1 MEQRSQNRRY
11 YRGALILA
19 AIFTVSGGA
28 AGILTRVSSAGAGS
42 SAPSAA
48 IRAQPSGTTGPSS
61 SLVPA
66 STPSVNTIPSS
77 DQSHY
82 VAGPFISEGAIESM
96 ATQLATNADPAPVT
110 VISAKLESVAAASQD
125 VGLRVASF
133 YTGDD
138 RMVWLVWLDG
148 PYVPSCITNPCP
160 AAIGGVYFMVFDA
173 TTGDSLGV
181 GRVVSA
187 PGMPSAARTSNG

>member
-1 MEQRSQNRRY
+1 MEQRRLKRRY
-11 YRGALILA
+11 YREALMLA
-19 AIFTVSGGA
+19 AIFTVAGSV
-28 AGILTRVSSAGAGS
+28 AGILTRGSSAGAGS
-42 SAPSAA
+42 SAPSAVT
-48 IRAQPSGTTGPSS
+48 RAQPSGTTGPSS
-61 SLVPA
+61 SPVPA
-66 STPSVNTIPSS
+66 PTPSVNTIPSS
-77 DQSHY
+77 EQSQY
-82 VAGPFISEGAIESM
+82 VAGPFMSESAIESM
-96 ATQLATNADPAPVT
+96 ATQLATSADPAPVT

-148 PYVPSCITNPCP
+148 QYVPSCITNPCP
-160 AAIGGVYFMVFDA
+160 APIDGVYFMVFDA

-187 PGMPSAARTSNG
+187 PGMPSAASISNG